1 MNPLRYKPPA
11 PWPLIVLFIVIMI
24 SVIVA
29 GVIYYNNQ
37 KKSLITEK
45 QVELSVIADLKIRQI
60 TQWRNERLGD
70 AAFLGENMLIIKK
83 FSGFLQN
90 PSDRIL
96 SSDILH
102 SLRSLIDNFDYRH
115 AFILDPHGNVRLSY
129 PLQDSLKGDYHKP
142 LVSGIRKTREVML
155 TDLHMAD
162 HLNFVHLD
170 LIVPLIDRT
179 FNDTLVLGYLAL
191 RIDPQKVLDP
201 LIQSWPTGSKSAET
215 LLVRKDDDDIVYLN
229 ELRHQKNTA
238 LSLRK
243 SISSA
248 NLPAAMAV
256 DGITGTINGLDYRNI
271 AVVAAMRKVPGTPW
285 YMVAK
290 IDRKEILSSLEMQ
303 MNMIIVIII
312 LFVLATGSLIAIF
325 GWAQRVRYYREK
337 YEFEQDRLALVKHFD
352 YILKFANDIIYLL
365 DEKLHVVEANDRALE
380 SYMYTRDEFI
390 GMKLEDF
397 RAPENNSD
405 LQKRIEKINK
415 YGSLT
420 FEAYHRRRD
429 NTVFPIEI
437 STRIVNIE
445 GSKYYQ
451 SIGRDI
457 TKRKLADDRLRE
469 SEMKFRKIFE
479 DSPFPMVMTA
489 KDFVIIRANLSF
501 CNIIGYAQDELTTMT
516 FRNFTHPDNVKADEL
531 SLLRLVAGEIPI
543 YKTEKK
549 YIRKD
554 GSVIWGSTTINIIR
568 NTRDEIQFFLAMVED
583 ITSQKEVKIQLEKS
597 YSIVK
602 ATLEST
608 ADGLLVVD
616 NAGKIVQFNNRFK
629 EMWRIPPE
637 ILSSGNDQDA
647 VEFVSDQLYDPESFI
662 ENIRNLYSEPE
673 LTDSDI
679 LRFKDGRFFE
689 RYSQPQLINGESV
702 GRVWSFRD
710 ITQRKIAEQEIIAAK
725 EKAVESDKLKTAF
738 LQNVSHEIRTPMNA
752 ILGFSSLLNDPDLSQ
767 DERVQYTDIL
777 FQSGTQLLSIIN
789 DIVDIANIEAG
800 QTTLKMK
807 NVNIN
812 TLLRGLNDQFGI
824 KAREPGVALNLT
836 ITREDNESDV
846 ITDNTKLIQILSN
859 LLNNAIKFTMEGSIN
874 YGYSL
879 RDGFLEFFV
888 NDTGIGISEEH
899 HEKIFTRFYQ
909 VGGALSRHFGGTGL
923 GLSIC
928 KAYAELLGGRIWLES
943 KPGSGSSFK
952 FTIPYKKEVEPLSR
966 PFGP

>member
-1 MNPLRYKPPA
+1 
-11 PWPLIVLFIVIMI
+11 
-24 SVIVA
+24 
-29 GVIYYNNQ
+29 
-37 KKSLITEK
+37 
-45 QVELSVIADLKIRQI
+45 
-60 TQWRNERLGD
+60 
-70 AAFLGENMLIIKK
+70 
-83 FSGFLQN
+83 
-90 PSDRIL
+90 
-96 SSDILH
+96 
-102 SLRSLIDNFDYRH
+102 
-115 AFILDPHGNVRLSY
+115 
-129 PLQDSLKGDYHKP
+129 
-142 LVSGIRKTREVML
+142 ML